1 MQPHTDTLNLIR
13 HITEDGRITEN
24 EVMALG
30 NYLNSHAEA
39 RSAWPGNVL
48 FEVLKRI
55 FDDAKVDQAE
65 LKALGLILRGIELQC
80 MGTFGVSGT
89 QIEDAY
95 PVDVELKE
103 TEIELPPLDYVITVR
118 SPIANDPEYQVNLTT
133 QECGCED
140 WRKRRSQFPF
150 GSPGR
155 ICKHML
161 FAILDSTDEEP
172 LSSSTWHRFFIKVL
186 NYLAKKD
193 RAADVFP
200 SWELLEAG
208 DRSWVVCFGRGEWSV
223 VFTENAEGK
232 LDRFAYNVHEGRWA
246 YGKMPIGVRAIQ
258 AHFEKKGLV
267 GHASVP
273 GK

>member
-1 MQPHTDTLNLIR
+1 MKPHTDTLNLIR
-13 HITEDGRITEN
+13 HITEDGLITEN

-30 NYLNSHAEA
+30 NYLNSHADA
-39 RSAWPGNVL
+39 REAWPGNVL

-55 FDDAKVDQAE
+55 FDDAKVDQGE

-80 MGTFGVSGT
+80 MGTFGVADL
-89 QIEDAY
+89 QIEDDFPADLI
-95 PVDVELKE
+95 VKE
-103 TEIELPPLDYVITVR
+103 TAIELPPLQCVITVK
-118 SPIANDPEYQVNLTT
+118 SPMADAPEYDVNLTT

-140 WRKRRSQFPF
+140 WMKRRSQFPF

-161 FAILDSTDEEP
+161 FAILDSSDEKAM
-172 LSSSTWHRFFIKVL
+172 LSSTWHRDFLKVL

-200 SWELLEAG
+200 TWELLEAG
-208 DRSWVVCFGRGEWSV
+208 ERWWVACYGRGEWSV
-223 VFTENAEGK
+223 VFTENAEGD
-232 LDRFAYNVHEGRWA
+232 LDRYAHNVHEGRWA
-246 YGKMPIGVRAIQ
+246 YGKMPIGVRAIR
-258 AHFEKKGLV
+258 AYFEKKGLV

-273 GK
+273 GR

>member
-1 MQPHTDTLNLIR
+1 MKAHGDTLNLIR

-30 NYLNSHAEA
+30 NYLNSHPDA
-39 RSAWPGNVL
+39 REAWPGNVL

-55 FDDAKVDQAE
+55 FDDAKVDPSE
-65 LKALGLILRGIELQC
+65 LKALGMILRGIELQC
-80 MGTFGVSGT
+80 TGTFGVSDT

-95 PVDVELKE
+95 PADVELKV
-103 TEIELPPLDYVITVR
+103 TPIELPPLDHVITVH
-118 SPIANDPEYQVNLTT
+118 SPIAHEPEYQVNLMT

-140 WRKRRSQFPF
+140 WRKRRAEFPF

-161 FAILDSTDEEP
+161 FGILDSADEEP
-172 LSSSTWHRFFIKVL
+172 ISSSTWHRYFIKVL
-186 NYLAKKD
+186 NYLARKD

-200 SWELLEAG
+200 TWELLEAS

-223 VFTENAEGK
+223 VFTENAGGEM
-232 LDRFAYNVHEGRWA
+232 DRFAYNVHEGRWA

-258 AHFEKKGLV
+258 AYFGGKGLV
-267 GHASVP
+267 GHARVP